1 MSDFNIIIDDKEL
14 QYQFKKLIDRGT
26 NTRPLMQRLAQRLHF
41 IVDENFEKEGRP
53 RRWRP
58 LNPATIRQRKRKGY
72 TGNILQ
78 RTGQLKRSITEKVT
92 NTEAIVGTNLKYAGV
107 HQFGSRKQNIPARPF
122 LKVTKDDIG
131 ILTNMVK
138 QYILDTRG

>member
-1 MSDFNIIIDDKEL
+1 MSDKNIIIDDKEL

-58 LNPATIRQRKRKGY
+58 LAPATIEERKRLGY
-72 TGNILQ
+72 WPGRILQ
-78 RTGQLKRSITEKVT
+78 RTGQLKRSITEKTT
-92 NTEAIVGTNLKYAGV
+92 NNEAIVGTNLEYAEYHQLKKYKN
-107 HQFGSRKQNIPARPF
+107 RRPF
-122 LKVTKDDIG
+122 LKVTKKDVANF
-131 ILTNMVK
+131 TNMVK
-138 QYILDTRG
+138 QYILDTRN